1 MTTKQLDQ
9 KIKDVKLSG
18 QILISQFTDILEI
31 EANVLKEKK
40 IDDSDFCKDVEL
52 HFKMQ
57 RQLRNDLAN
66 SNLSINEKQYRAE
79 SVLNFSI
86 KYLEDLEKLLKLAK
100 DHEFDKDNKWQATFE
115 NLENC
120 IENFKNEIVAL
131 EEYLQESE
139 NVCDSM

>member
-1 MTTKQLDQ
+1 MTIKQVDQ

-18 QILISQFTDILEI
+18 QMLISQFTDILGI
-31 EANVLKEKK
+31 EASVLKEKK
-40 IDDSDFCKDVEL
+40 IDDSDFRKDVEL

-66 SNLSINEKQYRAE
+66 SNLSTNDKRYRAE
-79 SVLNFSI
+79 SVLTFSV

-100 DHEFDKDNKWQATFE
+100 ARKLDRDNRWQTTFE

-120 IENFKNEIVAL
+120 IENFKSEIAAL
-131 EEYLQESE
+131 EEYLQENE
-139 NVCDSM
+139 

>member
-1 MTTKQLDQ
+1 MTIKQLDQ

-18 QILISQFTDILEI
+18 QILISQFTDIIGI
-31 EANVLKEKK
+31 EARILKEKK

-57 RQLRNDLAN
+57 RQLRNDIAN
-66 SNLSINEKQYRAE
+66 SNLSINEKRHRTE
-79 SVLNFSI
+79 SMLSFSL

-100 DHEFDKDNKWQATFE
+100 DRKLDKDNKWQTTFG

-131 EEYLQESE
+131 EDYLQE
-139 NVCDSM
+139 DD

>member
-1 MTTKQLDQ
+1 MTLTQLDQ

-18 QILISQFTDILEI
+18 QMLISQFTDILGI
-31 EANVLKEKK
+31 EASVLKEKK

-57 RQLRNDLAN
+57 RQLRNDLTN
-66 SNLSINEKQYRAE
+66 SKLTVNEKCHRAE
-79 SVLNFSI
+79 SVLAFSV

-100 DHEFDKDNKWQATFE
+100 DRKLDKDNKWQTTFE

-120 IENFKNEIVAL
+120 IENFKNEIAAL
-131 EEYLQESE
+131 EEYLQK
-139 NVCDSM
+139 

>member
-1 MTTKQLDQ
+1 MMINQLDR

-18 QILISQFTDILEI
+18 QILISQFTDILGI
-31 EANVLKEKK
+31 EVSVLKEKK

-66 SNLSINEKQYRAE
+66 SNLSVNEKHYRAE
-79 SVLNFSI
+79 SILKFSV
-86 KYLEDLEKLLKLAK
+86 KYLQDLEKLLKLAK
-100 DHEFDKDNKWQATFE
+100 DRKLDKDTKWQTTFE

-120 IENFKNEIVAL
+120 IENFKNEIAAL
-131 EEYLQESE
+131 EEYLQK
-139 NVCDSM
+139 VD

>member
-1 MTTKQLDQ
+1 MTIKQLDQ

-18 QILISQFTDILEI
+18 QILISQFTDIIGI
-31 EANVLKEKK
+31 EASVLKKKK
-40 IDDSDFCKDVEL
+40 IDDSDFCKGVAL

-57 RQLRNDLAN
+57 RQLRNDIAN
-66 SNLSINEKQYRAE
+66 SNLSINEKHHRAE
-79 SVLNFSI
+79 SVLSFSL

-100 DHEFDKDNKWQATFE
+100 DRKLDKDNKWQTTFG

-131 EEYLQESE
+131 EDYLREA
-139 NVCDSM
+139 N

>member
-18 QILISQFTDILEI
+18 QLLVSQFTDILGVEAEI
-31 EANVLKEKK
+31 LKEKK

-66 SNLSINEKQYRAE
+66 SDLSINEKQYRAE
-79 SVLNFSI
+79 SILNLSV

-100 DHEFDKDNKWQATFE
+100 DRKLDKDNKWQTTFE

-120 IENFKNEIVAL
+120 IENFKNEIAAL

-139 NVCDSM
+139 KCL

>member
-18 QILISQFTDILEI
+18 QLLVSQFTDILEV
-31 EANVLKEKK
+31 EAGILKEKK

-57 RQLRNDLAN
+57 RQLRNDIAN
-66 SNLSINEKQYRAE
+66 SNLSINEKQHRAE
-79 SVLNFSI
+79 SVLSFSV

-100 DHEFDKDNKWQATFE
+100 DRKLDKDNKWQTTFE

-131 EEYLQESE
+131 EEYLQENE
-139 NVCDSM
+139 

>member
-18 QILISQFTDILEI
+18 QLLVSQFTDILEV
-31 EANVLKEKK
+31 EAGILKEKK

-57 RQLRNDLAN
+57 RQLRNDIAN
-66 SNLSINEKQYRAE
+66 SNLSINEKHHRAE
-79 SVLNFSI
+79 SVLSFSV

-100 DHEFDKDNKWQATFE
+100 DRKLDKNNKWQTTFE

-120 IENFKNEIVAL
+120 IENFKNEVVSL
-131 EEYLQESE
+131 EEYLQENE
-139 NVCDSM
+139 

>member
-1 MTTKQLDQ
+1 MMINQLDR

-18 QILISQFTDILEI
+18 QILISQFTDILGI
-31 EANVLKEKK
+31 EVSVLKEKK

-66 SNLSINEKQYRAE
+66 SNLSVNEKHYRAE
-79 SVLNFSI
+79 SILKFSV
-86 KYLEDLEKLLKLAK
+86 KYLQDLEKLLKLAK
-100 DHEFDKDNKWQATFE
+100 DRKLDKDTKWQTTFE

-120 IENFKNEIVAL
+120 IENFKNEIAAL
-131 EEYLQESE
+131 EEYLQE
-139 NVCDSM
+139 VD

>member
-18 QILISQFTDILEI
+18 QILISQFTDILGI
-31 EANVLKEKK
+31 EASVLKEKK

-57 RQLRNDLAN
+57 RQPRNDIAN
-66 SNLSINEKQYRAE
+66 SNLSINEKRHRAE
-79 SVLNFSI
+79 SVLAFSV
-86 KYLEDLEKLLKLAK
+86 KYLEDLEKLLKLVK
-100 DHEFDKDNKWQATFE
+100 DRKLDKNNKWQTTFE

-120 IENFKNEIVAL
+120 IENFKNEIAVL
-131 EEYLQESE
+131 EEYLQENE
-139 NVCDSM
+139 

>member
-1 MTTKQLDQ
+1 MTIKQLDQ

-18 QILISQFTDILEI
+18 QILISQFTDIIGI
-31 EANVLKEKK
+31 EASVLKEKK
-40 IDDSDFCKDVEL
+40 IDDSDFCKDVAL

-57 RQLRNDLAN
+57 RQLRNDIAN
-66 SNLSINEKQYRAE
+66 SNLSINEKHHRAE
-79 SVLNFSI
+79 SVLSFSL

-100 DHEFDKDNKWQATFE
+100 DRKLDKDNKWQTTFG

-131 EEYLQESE
+131 EDYLREA
-139 NVCDSM
+139 N

>member
-1 MTTKQLDQ
+1 MMINQLDR

-18 QILISQFTDILEI
+18 QILISQFTDILGI
-31 EANVLKEKK
+31 EVSVLKEKK

-66 SNLSINEKQYRAE
+66 SNLSVNEKHHRAE

-100 DHEFDKDNKWQATFE
+100 NRKLDKDNKWQTTFE

-120 IENFKNEIVAL
+120 IENFKNEIAAL
-131 EEYLQESE
+131 EEYLQENE
-139 NVCDSM
+139 

>member
-18 QILISQFTDILEI
+18 QILISQFTDILGI
-31 EANVLKEKK
+31 EVNVLKEKK

-66 SNLSINEKQYRAE
+66 SNLSRNEKQYRAE

-100 DHEFDKDNKWQATFE
+100 DREFDKDNKWQTTFE

-120 IENFKNEIVAL
+120 IENFKNEIAAL
-131 EEYLQESE
+131 EEYLQENE
-139 NVCDSM
+139 

>member
-1 MTTKQLDQ
+1 MKTKQLDQ
-9 KIKDVKLSG
+9 RIKEVKLSG
-18 QILISQFTDILEI
+18 QLLVSQFTDILEV
-31 EANVLKEKK
+31 EAGILKEKK

-66 SNLSINEKQYRAE
+66 SNLSINEKHHRAE

-100 DHEFDKDNKWQATFE
+100 NRKLDKDNKWQTTFE

-120 IENFKNEIVAL
+120 IENFKNEIAAL
-131 EEYLQESE
+131 EEYLQENE
-139 NVCDSM
+139 

>member
-9 KIKDVKLSG
+9 RIKEVKLSG
-18 QILISQFTDILEI
+18 QLLVSQFTDILEV
-31 EANVLKEKK
+31 EAGILKEKK

-66 SNLSINEKQYRAE
+66 SNLSINEKHHRAE

-100 DHEFDKDNKWQATFE
+100 NRKLDKDNKWQTTFE

-120 IENFKNEIVAL
+120 IENFKNEVAAL
-131 EEYLQESE
+131 EEYLQENE
-139 NVCDSM
+139 

>member
-1 MTTKQLDQ
+1 MTIKQVDQ

-18 QILISQFTDILEI
+18 QMLISQFTDILGI
-31 EANVLKEKK
+31 EASVLKEKK
-40 IDDSDFCKDVEL
+40 IDDSDFRKDVEL

-66 SNLSINEKQYRAE
+66 SNLSTNEKRYRAE
-79 SVLNFSI
+79 SVLTFSV

-100 DHEFDKDNKWQATFE
+100 ARKLDRDNRWQTTFE

-120 IENFKNEIVAL
+120 IENFKSEIAAL
-131 EEYLQESE
+131 EEYLQENE
-139 NVCDSM
+139 

>member
-9 KIKDVKLSG
+9 KIKEVKLSG
-18 QILISQFTDILEI
+18 QLLVSQFTDILEV
-31 EANVLKEKK
+31 EAGILKEKK

-66 SNLSINEKQYRAE
+66 SNLSIDEKHHRAE

-100 DHEFDKDNKWQATFE
+100 NRKLDKGNKWQTTFE

-120 IENFKNEIVAL
+120 IENFKNEIAAL
-131 EEYLQESE
+131 EEYLQENE
-139 NVCDSM
+139 

>member
-18 QILISQFTDILEI
+18 QILISQFTDILGI
-31 EANVLKEKK
+31 EVNVLKEKK

-66 SNLSINEKQYRAE
+66 SNLSRNEKQYRAE

-100 DHEFDKDNKWQATFE
+100 DREFDKDNKWQTIFE

-120 IENFKNEIVAL
+120 IENFKNEIAAL
-131 EEYLQESE
+131 EDYLQENE
-139 NVCDSM
+139 